1 MSTDIVYYPHAV
13 VAYDAVPAEIFS
25 LSQISDVEPGHNFQ
39 DLTEFIPSLSSPQFT
54 GTHQAAPDNRF
65 TVTQIK
71 SVLDACISGNLSIA
85 RDLSAGNVD
94 VEYKAGSNLN
104 VRLAGSAVRARMQE
118 NAMLT
123 WESITCRQGQ
133 IAEIRCRLA
142 AIYKSSTGND
152 PLVFTA
158 GLSVAATAGVVA
170 LFTQGPVKL
179 NGSFVPGVT
188 DWMLENNIEYEE
200 EASDGD
206 GFITYLG
213 IKRFRP
219 VLTLH
224 TRDASVLAT
233 YGTRGTAL
241 SAFAAYL
248 RKKLQSNIN
257 VADATE
263 ENIQIGKS
271 GGAVGTI
278 KARKISSPTAVAE
291 VTVQLAYNGQE
302 ALYAIDT
309 TAAVV

>member
-1 MSTDIVYYPHAV
+1 MTTNIVYYPHSV
-13 VAYDAVPAEIFS
+13 VAYSAVPAEIFS
-25 LSQISDVEPGHNFQ
+25 LSQLSDVEVGHNFQ
-39 DLTEFIPSLSSPQFT
+39 DLTEHVPSLSAPQFS

-65 TVTQIK
+65 TVKQIK
-71 SVLDACISGNLSIA
+71 SVLDACIAGNLSIA

-133 IAEIRCRLA
+133 LAEIRCRLA

-152 PLVFTA
+152 PLVFTG
-158 GLSVAATAGVVA
+158 GLTVAATVGLQH

-188 DWMLENNIEYEE
+188 DWTLDNNIEYEE

-206 GFITYLG
+206 GFLTYLG
-213 IKRFRP
+213 VKRFRP

-233 YGTRGTAL
+233 YGSRGTAL
-241 SAFAAYL
+241 TAFKSFL
-248 RKKLQSNIN
+248 RKKLASNIN
-257 VADATE
+257 ILDATQ
-263 ENIQIGKS
+263 ENIEIGIS
-271 GGAVGTI
+271 GGAGGTI

-291 VTVQLAYNGQE
+291 VTVDLIYNGQE

-309 TAAVV
+309 TAAVA